1 MPEPRHELLGAYL
14 LGRLDP
20 AETAAFR
27 HHLAG
32 CERCRGEEASLAE
45 VATLLQRTS
54 PVAPP
59 EGLEAR
65 MLAAVAAAARV
76 ATATPSRSG
85 PDAPTGLFAPKDD
98 ALAGRRHRTLRGVG
112 AGLAVAAGL
121 ALAFL
126 LGTGTA
132 SDTTT
137 TVAQVKTVP
146 DTSLPGSEE
155 KAATLRGDGG
165 EAQAVVNVTGPG
177 RVVSVK
183 STSVARIPK
192 GTYYELWFVGPR
204 DTPDAP
210 NRVSAGTWHPDKR
223 GVTDVRFLIAADPAK
238 FPDIEVTREPP
249 DGDPAPSGRVVLR
262 SG

>member
-1 MPEPRHELLGAYL
+1 MPEQTHELLGAYL
-14 LGRLDP
+14 LGRLDA

-32 CERCRGEEASLAE
+32 CERCRAEEAELAE
-45 VATLLQRTS
+45 VAVLLQRTS

-65 MLAAVAAAARV
+65 VLAAVADAARRAPRDPV
-76 ATATPSRSG
+76 PGALDLPGDELGARRSRR
-85 PDAPTGLFAPKDD
+85 GLRA
-98 ALAGRRHRTLRGVG
+98 AG

-126 LGTGTA
+126 LGSGTA
-132 SDTTT
+132 TDTTT
-137 TVAQVKTVP
+137 TIAQAPRTVT

-155 KAATLRGDGG
+155 KSVTLRGDGVRA
-165 EAQAVVNVTGPG
+165 EAQVNVTGPG

-183 STSVARIPK
+183 SMSVPEIPK
-192 GTYYELWFVGPR
+192 GTYYELWFIGPGDSPR
-204 DTPDAP
+204 AP
-210 NRVSAGTWHPDKR
+210 NRISAGTWHPDKR

-238 FPDIEVTREPP
+238 FPGIEVTREPP
-249 DGDPAPSGRVVLR
+249 DGDPAPSGAVVLR